1 MKKAFIS
8 IYVLIILLISGLAIS
23 FIHKQNQ
30 VNFQTSLDLYYRKQA
45 MFEAESVLN
54 IIIKNS
60 DGQTIDQVYNSIDKS
75 NFNSSISIHHSKI
88 SDDDKVE
95 KIRSCKVLNIK
106 AENHKSCANAI
117 LVYKINNQKQI
128 DIVYRLAN

>member
-30 VNFQTSLDLYYRKQA
+30 ANFQTSLDLYYRKQA

-75 NFNSSISIHHSKI
+75 EFKSNISIFQDSIS
-88 SDDDKVE
+88 DEDKVKE
-95 KIRSCKVLNIK
+95 LRSCKVLKII
-106 AENHKSCANAI
+106 AENHNSRANAI